1 MNRNGKLKER
11 VNGRVRE
18 KERETLKLF
27 GRVKKKQ

>member
-1 MNRNGKLKER
+1 MNGNGKLKER

-27 GRVKKKQ
+27 DRVKKKQ